1 MIDLNNCK
9 PGDKLLTKH
18 GTILEYVCKLNPEV
32 DYYDHKIKYPNGSF
46 GTRVNSGH
54 VMKNVDRR
62 LETDEDI
69 IKIL

>member
-18 GTILEYVCKLNPEV
+18 GTLLEYVCKLNPEV
-32 DYYDHKIKYPNGSF
+32 DYYDHRIKYPNGSF

-54 VMKNVDRR
+54 VMKNVNKR